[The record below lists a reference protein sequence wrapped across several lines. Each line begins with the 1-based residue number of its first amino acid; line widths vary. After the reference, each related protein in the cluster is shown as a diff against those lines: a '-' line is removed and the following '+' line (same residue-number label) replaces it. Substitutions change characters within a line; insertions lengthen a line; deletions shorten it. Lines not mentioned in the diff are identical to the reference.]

1 MLSSK
6 TELHEILLLAPEWQS
21 VLDSVAAR
29 QATGKGAGEVG
40 PFQLLERL
48 GAKAIYL
55 KSQTLGP
62 KRTEFSR
69 LLRDH
74 YYQPMI
80 TKMFGANQNL
90 KRFWAQRRHPFDW
103 QKGQAVS
110 MAVELST
117 KMEGVLE
124 RHLTNQSADGFKV
137 LLPAYVQRS
146 VQNAVVDYIKD
157 EWQWERETLQ
167 DLNLDPEHEDP
178 RSSTADDVKYAP
190 ENLAMSGEQVTQLNQ
205 LRSELKGMLVGAAGK
220 EREPLVVLDCMF
232 GLGLTDKSS
241 VGEELTMRE
250 VCDLLQ
256 IAGETQARKI
266 ARCQVLLDKGLD
278 MVRQQV
284 RKNLPGVADCWQ
296 ADININTASRREL
309 THQLGLT
316 EGEVERLLA
325 GRQYYSLSELSE
337 NQVLKPAK
345 LDEIARN
352 GAVAAF
358 VPLEVN
364 SCTTRDL
371 IDILGFP
378 KEMAQKFAVGRPYT
392 SFDQALRSKNL
403 TETVLAEAIKR
414 GAAIKPPSTGEK
426 RLDLNST
433 QGENLTTL
441 GLAGQMVE
449 RIMRGRPFTTW
460 SELEEYLAPDN
471 REWLI
476 LRQKTCLGISD

>member
-1 MLSSK
+1 LLSSR
-6 TELHEILLLAPEWQS
+6 TELQEILSLAPDWQP
-21 VLDSVAAR
+21 VLDSVVSKAAGD
-29 QATGKGAGEVG
+29 GKDVSTY
-40 PFQLLERL
+40 QLFERL
-48 GAKAIYL
+48 GAKAIYM
-55 KSQTLGP
+55 KASALGGQRLILN
-62 KRTEFSR
+62 K

-80 TKMFGANQNL
+80 AKMFGNNQNL
-90 KRFWAQRRHPFDW
+90 KRFWAQRKHPFDW
-103 QKGQAVS
+103 QKGQAIS

-124 RHLTNQSADGFKV
+124 RHLTNKSADGFKV

-167 DLNLDPEHEDP
+167 DLNLDPEQEDP
-178 RSSTADDVKYAP
+178 RSAAADDVKYAP
-190 ENLAMSGEQVTQLNQ
+190 ESKAMSAEQVTQLNQ
-205 LRSELKGMLVGAAGK
+205 LRVELKAMLADSSQP
-220 EREPLVVLDCMF
+220 REPLVVVDCMF
-232 GLGLTDKSS
+232 GLGLTEKSKA
-241 VGEELTMRE
+241 GIELTMRE

-278 MVRQQV
+278 MIRSQV
-284 RKNLPGVADCWQ
+284 RKKLPGVADCWQ
-296 ADININTASRREL
+296 ADINVNTASRREL
-309 THQLGLT
+309 SHQLSLT

-325 GRQYYSLSELSE
+325 NRQYYCLTELVDAGVVKANRLE
-337 NQVLKPAK
+337 
-345 LDEIARN
+345 EIAKN

-371 IDILGFP
+371 IDILGLP
-378 KEMAQKFAVGRPYT
+378 KEMAQKFAAKRPFA
-392 SFDQALRSKNL
+392 SFDEAIRAQVLTQAIL
-403 TETVLAEAIKR
+403 TEAVRR
-414 GAAIKPPSTGEK
+414 GAALKPPSTGDQ

-433 QGENLTTL
+433 EGENLTTL

-449 RIMRGRPFTTW
+449 RIMRGRPFATW
-460 SELEEYLAPDN
+460 AELEEYLSPDN

>member
-1 MLSSK
+1 MLTSP
-6 TELHEILLLAPEWQS
+6 TELQEILTLAPEWQS
-21 VLDSVAAR
+21 VVESVAA
-29 QATGKGAGEVG
+29 AKDLKTVSS
-40 PFQLLERL
+40 FQLFERL
-48 GAKAIYL
+48 GAKAIYMKAATL
-55 KSQTLGP
+55 DSQRP
-62 KRTEFSR
+62 VFKR

-74 YYQPMI
+74 YYQPI
-80 TKMFGANQNL
+80 IAKMFNSNQNL
-90 KRFWAQRRHPFDW
+90 KRFWAQRKHPFDW
-103 QKGQAVS
+103 QKGQAIS

-124 RHLTNQSADGFKV
+124 KHLASKSADGFKV

-178 RSSTADDVKYAP
+178 RSCTADDVKYAP
-190 ENLAMSGEQVTQLNQ
+190 ENKAISGEQVGQLNQ
-205 LRSELKGMLVGAAGK
+205 LRLELAAMLEDRSQPGGSRDA
-220 EREPLVVLDCMF
+220 LVVVDCMF
-232 GLGLTDKSS
+232 GLGLTPKSKS
-241 VGEELTMRE
+241 GEELTMRE
-250 VCDLLQ
+250 VCDLLE

-278 MVRQQV
+278 SIRSQV
-284 RKNLPGVADCWQ
+284 RKKLPGVADCWQ
-296 ADININTASRREL
+296 SDVNINTASRREL
-309 THQLGLT
+309 AHQLGLT

-325 GRQYYSLSELSE
+325 NRQYYRMVELIE
-337 NQVLKPAK
+337 RAVLKV
-345 LDEIARN
+345 ARLEELLKH

-358 VPLEVN
+358 VPVEVN

-371 IDILGFP
+371 IDILGIA
-378 KEMAQKFAVGRPYT
+378 KEMAQKFAAMRPYT
-392 SFDQALRSKNL
+392 SFDQALRDQAL
-403 TETVLAEAIKR
+403 DQEALELAIKR
-414 GAAIKPPSTGEK
+414 GAVLKPPSTGEQ

-433 QGENLTTL
+433 ASENLATL
-441 GLAGQMVE
+441 GLAASMVN

>member
-1 MLSSK
+1 MLSSR
-6 TELHEILLLAPEWQS
+6 TELQEILSLAPEWQA
-21 VLDSVAAR
+21 VLDSVVSKAAGD
-29 QATGKGAGEVG
+29 GKDVSTY
-40 PFQLLERL
+40 QLFERL
-48 GAKAIYL
+48 GAKAIYM
-55 KSQTLGP
+55 KASTLGGQRLILN
-62 KRTEFSR
+62 K

-80 TKMFGANQNL
+80 AKMFGSNQNL
-90 KRFWAQRRHPFDW
+90 KRFWAQRKHPFDW
-103 QKGQAVS
+103 QKGQAIS

-124 RHLTNQSADGFKV
+124 RHLTNKSADGFKV

-167 DLNLDPEHEDP
+167 DLNLDPEQEDP
-178 RSSTADDVKYAP
+178 RSATADDVKYAP
-190 ENLAMSGEQVTQLNQ
+190 ESKAISGEQVTQLNQ
-205 LRSELKGMLVGAAGK
+205 LRDELKAMLVDISHS
-220 EREPLVVLDCMF
+220 REPLVVVDCMF
-232 GLGLTDKSS
+232 GLGLTEKSQ
-241 VGEELTMRE
+241 VGVELTMRE
-250 VCDLLQ
+250 VCDLLK

-278 MVRQQV
+278 MIRSQV
-284 RKNLPGVADCWQ
+284 RKKLPGVADCWQ
-296 ADININTASRREL
+296 ADINVNTASRREL
-309 THQLGLT
+309 SHQLSLT

-325 GRQYYSLSELSE
+325 NRQYYSLGELVDAGVVKANRLE
-337 NQVLKPAK
+337 DIAK
-345 LDEIARN
+345 N
-352 GAVAAF
+352 GGVAAF

-371 IDILGFP
+371 IDILGLP
-378 KEMAQKFAVGRPYT
+378 KEMAQKFAAKRPFT
-392 SFDQALRSKNL
+392 SFDEAIRAQVLTQAA
-403 TETVLAEAIKR
+403 LADAIKR
-414 GAAIKPPSTGEK
+414 GAALKPPSTGDR

-433 QGENLTTL
+433 ESENLTTL
-441 GLAGQMVE
+441 GLAGQMVD
-449 RIMRGRPFTTW
+449 RIIRGRPFTTW

>member
-1 MLSSK
+1 MLSSR
-6 TELHEILLLAPEWQS
+6 TELQEILSLAPEWQP
-21 VLDSVAAR
+21 VLDSVVSKAVGD
-29 QATGKGAGEVG
+29 GKDVSTY
-40 PFQLLERL
+40 QLFERL
-48 GAKAIYL
+48 GAKAIYM
-55 KSQTLGP
+55 KASVLGGERLILS
-62 KRTEFSR
+62 K

-80 TKMFGANQNL
+80 AKMFGSNQNL
-90 KRFWAQRRHPFDW
+90 KRFWAQRKHPFDW
-103 QKGQAVS
+103 QKGQAIS
-110 MAVELST
+110 MAVELSS

-124 RHLTNQSADGFKV
+124 RHLINKSADGFKV

-167 DLNLDPEHEDP
+167 DLNLDPEQEDP
-178 RSSTADDVKYAP
+178 RSATADDVKYAP
-190 ENLAMSGEQVTQLNQ
+190 ESKAISGEQVSQLNQ
-205 LRSELKGMLVGAAGK
+205 LRLELKAMLTDASQA
-220 EREPLVVLDCMF
+220 REPLVVVDCMF
-232 GLGLTDKSS
+232 GLGLTEKSKA
-241 VGEELTMRE
+241 GAELTMRE

-278 MVRQQV
+278 MIRSQV
-284 RKNLPGVADCWQ
+284 RKKLPGVADCWQ
-296 ADININTASRREL
+296 ADVNVNTASRREL
-309 THQLGLT
+309 SHLLSLT

-325 GRQYYSLSELSE
+325 NRQYYSLHELVDAG
-337 NQVLKPAK
+337 VLKANRLEDIAK
-345 LDEIARN
+345 N

-371 IDILGFP
+371 IDVLGLP
-378 KEMAQKFAVGRPYT
+378 KDMAQKFATQRPFT
-392 SFDQALRSKNL
+392 SFDEAIRAKVLNQAVL
-403 TETVLAEAIKR
+403 TEAIKR
-414 GAAIKPPSTGEK
+414 GAALKPPSTGDR

-433 QGENLTTL
+433 ASENLTTL
-441 GLAGQMVE
+441 GLGGPMVE

>member
-1 MLSSK
+1 MLSSR
-6 TELHEILLLAPEWQS
+6 TELQEILSLAPDWQP
-21 VLDSVAAR
+21 VLDSVVSKAAGD
-29 QATGKGAGEVG
+29 GKDVSTY
-40 PFQLLERL
+40 QLFERL
-48 GAKAIYL
+48 GAKAIYM
-55 KSQTLGP
+55 KASALGGQRLILN
-62 KRTEFSR
+62 K

-80 TKMFGANQNL
+80 AKMFCNNQNL
-90 KRFWAQRRHPFDW
+90 KRFWAQRKHPFEW
-103 QKGQAVS
+103 QKGQAIS

-124 RHLTNQSADGFKV
+124 RHLTNKSADGFKV

-167 DLNLDPEHEDP
+167 DLNLDPEQEDP
-178 RSSTADDVKYAP
+178 RSATADDVKYAP
-190 ENLAMSGEQVTQLNQ
+190 ESKAMSAEQVTQLNQ
-205 LRSELKGMLVGAAGK
+205 LRVELKAMLADSSQP
-220 EREPLVVLDCMF
+220 REPLVVVDCMF
-232 GLGLTDKSS
+232 GLGLTEKSKA
-241 VGEELTMRE
+241 GIELTMRE

-278 MVRQQV
+278 MIRSQV
-284 RKNLPGVADCWQ
+284 RKKLPGVADCWQ
-296 ADININTASRREL
+296 ADINVNTASRREL
-309 THQLGLT
+309 SHQLSLT

-325 GRQYYSLSELSE
+325 NRQYYCLTELVDAGVVKANRLE
-337 NQVLKPAK
+337 
-345 LDEIARN
+345 EIAKN

-371 IDILGFP
+371 IDILGLP
-378 KEMAQKFAVGRPYT
+378 KEMAQKFAAKRPFA
-392 SFDQALRSKNL
+392 SFDEAIRAQVLSQAIL
-403 TETVLAEAIKR
+403 TEAVRR
-414 GAAIKPPSTGEK
+414 GAALKPPSTGDQ

-433 QGENLTTL
+433 EGENLTTL

-449 RIMRGRPFTTW
+449 RIMRGRPFATW
-460 SELEEYLAPDN
+460 AELEEYLSPDN